1 MIDGNRATADLTMIN
16 STCDNET
23 YEQAHRYFQ
32 MDPKNTQANRQRI
45 AIVGT
50 GQRGSSTW
58 GRDVGESCENHVNLV
73 GLCDV
78 NASRLAAVAKTLDA
92 ATVVTT
98 DYDELIDKARP
109 QTMIVTTRDDT
120 HADLIVKALEHGIDV
135 ITEKP
140 MATTAE
146 DCRRILAAEQR
157 TGRKVD
163 VAFNYR
169 FAPTSRKLKELLV
182 AGRIGTVT
190 SVDFHWYLDTRH
202 GADYFRRWHA
212 YRQYSGS
219 LFVHKATHHFDLLN
233 WFIDADP
240 VRISA
245 QGALRKYGHNGP
257 FRGTRCRGCEHAQA
271 CEFHFDMSAVP
282 TYDDLYEGPS
292 EDDGYVR
299 DACVYREDIDIF
311 DTMSAAILYENDV
324 QVSYSLNAY
333 MPIEGYHLAFNGT
346 HGRIE
351 VRMYEKQAFDATS
364 GVDEIL
370 VLGTDRSVERVR
382 VEHGPGGHFGGDPL
396 LHQSLFV
403 PDEGDPLNQRAGAR
417 AGAMSVLTGV
427 AAVMSV
433 DAGGQPVAILDLLEE
448 G

>member
-1 MIDGNRATADLTMIN
+1 M
-16 STCDNET
+16 S
-23 YEQAHRYFQ
+23 
-32 MDPKNTQANRQRI
+32 TQANRQRI

-50 GQRGSSTW
+50 GQRGSITW
-58 GRDVGESCENHVNLV
+58 GHDVGESCEDHVNLV

-78 NASRLAAVAKTLDA
+78 NPERLAVVAGMLGGDTL
-92 ATVVTT
+92 VTT
-98 DYDELIDKARP
+98 DYDELIARAKP
-109 QTMIVTTRDDT
+109 QTMVVTSRDDT
-120 HADLIVKALEHGIDV
+120 HADLIVKALEAGIDV
-135 ITEKP
+135 ICEKP
-140 MATTAE
+140 MATTAA
-146 DCRRILAAEQR
+146 DCRRILDAEQR

-169 FAPTSRKLKELLV
+169 FAPTSRKLKELLS

-212 YRQYSGS
+212 YRRHSGS

-233 WFIDADP
+233 WFLDEDP

-245 QGALRKYGHNGP
+245 QGSLRKYGKNGP
-257 FRGTRCRGCEHAQA
+257 FRGTRCKGCEHASN
-271 CEFHFDMSAVP
+271 CEFHIDLADTP
-282 TYDDLYEGPS
+282 LYEDLYEGPS
-292 EDDGYVR
+292 RVDDYVR

-311 DTMSAAILYENDV
+311 DTMSAVILYANDV
-324 QVSYSLNAY
+324 QVSYSLNAF

-346 HGRIE
+346 QGRIE
-351 VRMYEKQAFDATS
+351 VRMHEAQAFDAPE

-370 VLGTDRSVERVR
+370 VLGTDRSVERIR

-396 LHQSLFV
+396 LHASLFV
-403 PDEGDPLNQRAGAR
+403 PDTDDPLNQRAGAR

-427 AAVMSV
+427 AAVQSV
-433 DAGGQPVAILDLLEE
+433 DSGGQPVDILALLE
-448 G
+448 